1 MKKNLSVSFF
11 IPLLLLTVVSCASQK
26 QSTVESTARENGT
39 ARLIPPDFV
48 VRQVGG
54 PSYAARHVTGPIS
67 VNLQIDVI
75 NRSAETLKVD
85 HIRLET
91 IGEGAYT
98 IRPETRSIGKS
109 IEPNKMVTL
118 EVWLSGEAQDTI
130 LGNSG
135 PVTIRGTAFFDSEY
149 GKFQKVFMQQLNDGM
164 KGQRSTQ

>member
-1 MKKNLSVSFF
+1 MRKSVQCSLFLT
-11 IPLLLLTVVSCASQK
+11 LLVVTVVSCASQK
-26 QSTVESTARENGT
+26 QGTVEKAMRENGT

-48 VRQVGG
+48 VRQIGG
-54 PSYAARHVTGPIS
+54 PSYAARHVTGPIT

-75 NRSAETLKVD
+75 NKSAETLKVD

-91 IGEGAYT
+91 VGEGAYT
-98 IRPETRSIGKS
+98 IRPETRSFGKS
-109 IEPNKMVTL
+109 VEPNKMTTL

-135 PVTIRGTAFFDSEY
+135 PVTIRGTAYFDSEY

-164 KGQRSTQ
+164 KGQRSSQ